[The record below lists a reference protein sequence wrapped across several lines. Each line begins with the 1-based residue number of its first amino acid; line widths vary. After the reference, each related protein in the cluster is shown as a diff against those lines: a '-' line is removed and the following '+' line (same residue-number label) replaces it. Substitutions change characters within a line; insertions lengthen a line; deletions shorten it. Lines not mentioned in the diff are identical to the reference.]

1 MKAASRGD
9 SMWGGVRATGG
20 PVDHEVRSFPFSTP
34 MRLDM
39 DPLFARLRRE
49 EPISRIRLPYG
60 GEGWLVTRYEDV
72 KQVLADPRFSRAVA
86 VEREDIPRTTPEP
99 ARRDSLL
106 SMDPPEHTRLRKLVV
121 KAFTGRRVQAL
132 RPRAQQIVD
141 ERLDEIERSGSPAD
155 LVQLLAL
162 PLPVTVICEM
172 LGVPPQDQHRFRDFS
187 DTVLSTTAHT
197 REQISAA
204 RAGLEEYLTELVA
217 QRRER
222 PTDDLLGALVAARD
236 DEDRLSEQELVNL
249 GIGLLI
255 AGHETTANQIAN
267 FTYVL
272 LTEREHWELLCG
284 RPELVPSA
292 VEELLRYVQLGSGGS
307 FPRIATEDI
316 ELGGVEIRSGESV
329 FVNTQAANRDETVF
343 ADPEE
348 LDLTRE
354 RNPHMAFGHGA
365 HHCLGAQLARVE
377 LQVALSSLLQRFP
390 TLHLAVPADEV
401 PWKSGLLVR
410 GPKALPV
417 AW

>member
-1 MKAASRGD
+1 MRAPSRSD
-9 SMWGGVRATGG
+9 SMEGGGPATGG
-20 PVDHEVRSFPFSTP
+20 PVDNEVRRYPFGTP
-34 MRLDM
+34 VRLDM
-39 DPLFARLRRE
+39 DPLFALLRRE

-60 GEGWLVTRYEDV
+60 GDGWLVTRYEDV
-72 KQVLADPRFSRAVA
+72 KHVLADPRFSRAAA
-86 VEREDIPRTTPEP
+86 VDREDIPRATPEP
-99 ARRDSLL
+99 ARGNSLL

-132 RPRAQQIVD
+132 RPRAQQIAD
-141 ERLDEIERSGSPAD
+141 QRLDEIERSGPPAD

-172 LGVPPQDQHRFRDFS
+172 LGVPAQDQHRFRDFS

-204 RAGLEEYLTELVA
+204 RAGLEAYLTELVA
-217 QRRER
+217 QRREQ

-236 DEDRLSEQELVNL
+236 DEDRLSEAELVNL

-272 LTEREHWELLCG
+272 LTEPGHWELLCG

-292 VEELLRYVQLGSGGS
+292 VEDLLRYVPLGSGGS
-307 FPRIATEDI
+307 FPRIATQDL
-316 ELGGVEIRSGESV
+316 ELGGVTIRAGESV
-329 FVNTQAANRDETVF
+329 FVNTQAANRDEAVF
-343 ADPEE
+343 DDPEQ

-377 LQVALSSLLQRFP
+377 LQVALDSLLRRFP
-390 TLHLAVPADEV
+390 TLRLAVPIEDV

-417 AW
+417 SW